1 MNNQESDIMNV
12 LLLEPFVNQRLLSES
27 SGYSLGVVNR
37 SVKNLC
43 AIGYLDSNIS
53 LTAKAKEEMRN
64 KKPKNAIILA
74 AGYGMRMVP
83 INTEVPKGLLEI
95 HGEPLIERLIKQL
108 QEVGITDIYIVV
120 GYMKERYEYLID
132 LYQVQLIVNMEYSSK
147 NNLHS
152 LAKVLP
158 YLSNSYIMPFD
169 IWCDKNP
176 YKSYEFY
183 SWYLVSEE
191 SSNESSVWVNRKS
204 ELVVVSPESG
214 GNTMIGICYLL
225 EEQAQFVRKRIEI
238 MSQNRM
244 EVLLNNKEMKITYV
258 DVQLYYYYI
267 RKGSL
272 VSSIDTYAVLNL
284 AKRFKKYYDKENDI
298 EYKRILAIEII
309 KRALSARYIFSIV
322 KSKKGV
328 RECNN
333 LMRQCL
339 DFDGNIKYWILYK
352 IPFLYRA
359 FRLLTDPTMLEY
371 EKQLK
376 NI

>member
-1 MNNQESDIMNV
+1 MEYEEEKISVIVPVYNV
-12 LLLEPFVNQRLLSES
+12 GDYLKR
-27 SGYSLGVVNR
+27 
-37 SVKNLC
+37 C
-43 AIGYLDSNIS
+43 LDS
-53 LTAKAKEEMRN
+53 
-64 KKPKNAIILA
+64 IIHNT
-74 AGYGMRMVP
+74 YG
-83 INTEVPKGLLEI
+83 NLEI
-95 HGEPLIERLIKQL
+95 ICVNDGSTDNSKEILEYYSKKDSRIIVINKENGGLSSARNEGLRIATGE
-108 QEVGITDIYIVV
+108 YIAFIDSDDWIHEK
-120 GYMKERYEYLID
+120 YFEYLIRGINNVD
-132 LYQVQLIVNMEYSSK
+132 LVICNYIRISTDDIKIMDHIFKVRPVTHTLAFTNKELKSYVWGKLFRHQLING
-147 NNLHS
+147 
-152 LAKVLP
+152 
-158 YLSNSYIMPFD
+158 IQFD
-169 IWCDKNP
+169 
-176 YKSYEFY
+176 E
-183 SWYLVSEE
+183 SE
-191 SSNESSVWVNRKS
+191 K
-204 ELVVVSPESG
+204 
-214 GNTMIGICYLL
+214 
-225 EEQAQFVRKRIEI
+225 IEDTLF
-238 MSQNRM
+238 NM